1 MSSLQGSLTLWRW
14 LTLALFTVGVGVPG
28 AYGQTVII
36 QSARPAS
43 TAEFVLNGSVAATGT
58 VGADGLV
65 TLAATQSFLADRQ
78 SLDVFV
84 WVDDCDTTSRVVV
97 MNRVE
102 QPPPAAVGC
111 RRVQIPGLFLLQGVT
126 TFFVDM
132 RVTPAAMRIRQ
143 GPAPEAWLR
152 PPPPPSPESPQSP
165 DAPAARVAISPD
177 GVILYGA
184 AGLSTTG
191 AFADQA
197 CGDVTCTSDDYAL
210 SGAAGVSIWLSQYVG
225 AEGGFFRPKRITA
238 EGTGDGFRFDSSMDG
253 GLLVFVGKVGMPVG
267 RLRLFGLGG
276 ADYHRAT
283 FTTTQTIN
291 DVTDSNGTVVQ
302 GGTQTYEWRTEGWG
316 LTFGGGA
323 EVWLNGTV
331 GIYGE
336 VSRLALKGDDVGPG
350 EAETDQTI
358 TAIIVGGRVRVF
370 GR

>member
-1 MSSLQGSLTLWRW
+1 MSSQQRSLTLCCW
-14 LTLALFTVGVGVPG
+14 LTLALLTVGAGVPA

-58 VGADGLV
+58 VGADGLA
-65 TLAATQSFLADRQ
+65 TLAATQSIFANRQ
-78 SLDVFV
+78 SIDVFV
-84 WVDDCDTTSRVVV
+84 WVDDCGTSSRVVV

-102 QPPPAAVGC
+102 SPPPVAVGC
-111 RRVQIPGLFLLQGVT
+111 GRVQIPGLFLLQSVT

-132 RVTPAAMRIRQ
+132 RVTPATMRVRQ
-143 GPAPEAWLR
+143 GPAPAAWLR
-152 PPPPPSPESPQSP
+152 PQSP
-165 DAPAARVAISPD
+165 DAPAVRVALAPTGI
-177 GVILYGA
+177 ILFGGG
-184 AGLSTTG
+184 GLSMPGGFT
-191 AFADQA
+191 DQV
-197 CGDVTCTSDDYAL
+197 CGDVTSCTSDDRAL
-210 SGAAGVSIWLSQYVG
+210 SATAGVSVWLSQYVG
-225 AEGGFFRPKRITA
+225 AEASYFRPKRITA
-238 EGTGDGFRFDSSMDG
+238 EGTGDRFRFDSDMDG
-253 GLLVFVGKVGMPVG
+253 GLLVFVGKVGVPVG

-291 DVTDSNGTVVQ
+291 DTTASNGTVVP
-302 GGTQTYEWRTEGWG
+302 GGTQTYQWRTEGWG

-323 EVWLNGTV
+323 EVWLTPAV

-336 VSRLALKGDDVGPG
+336 VSRLALKGDDVGGG
-350 EAETDQTI
+350 EARTDQTM